1 MESKRK
7 LGHSTMASN
16 IGAIRGATSTGG
28 RGHPRLKPP
37 GKTEAMFS
45 PDALLIGA
53 EKSGTRSLAD
63 LLARHPGI
71 CVGTPK
77 EPHYYSY
84 NFRQGPAW
92 YKRRFKNPDAPI
104 TLDTSTSYSKAP
116 VRDPDPDPAL
126 TGIPQR
132 VFAAN
137 SDTRILYIMRDPVAR
152 AWSNWRHRVDIGRES
167 RAFEEAL
174 DGPNMQLLDT
184 GDYLTQIRLW
194 QELFPKQ
201 PFHFLTFEALLQ
213 NPLSTAAGI
222 FAFLGLPPAPGDLS
236 LNHLNATTKKS
247 GIKGLFLKNLV
258 KLPGYEKL
266 RALLPWGFRSFVH
279 RALSTNHCPEKIFSE
294 DATAKIHE
302 ALAPSWDELEVL
314 TGISTA
320 PWRER
325 RTAAQ
330 PEKEAA
336 T

>member
-1 MESKRK
+1 
-7 LGHSTMASN
+7 MASN

-53 EKSGTRSLAD
+53 EKSGTRSFTD
-63 LLARHPGI
+63 LLVRHPGI
-71 CVGTPK
+71 CVSTPR

-84 NFRQGPAW
+84 NFRRGSAW
-92 YKRRFKNPDAPI
+92 YKRRFKNPNAPV

-116 VRDPDPDPAL
+116 IRDPDPDPAL

-137 SDTRILYIMRDPVAR
+137 PDTRILYIMRDPVAR

-167 RAFEEAL
+167 RAFEDAL

-184 GDYLTQIRLW
+184 GDYLAQIRLW
-194 QELFPKQ
+194 RTVFPKQ
-201 PFHFLTFEALLQ
+201 QFHFLTFEALLQ
-213 NPLSTAAGI
+213 NPLSVATGI
-222 FAFLGLPPAPGDLS
+222 FAFLGLPPSPGDLS
-236 LNHLNATTKKS
+236 LNHLNVTTEKS
-247 GIKGLFLKNLV
+247 GIRKLLLKNLTN
-258 KLPGYEKL
+258 LPGYEKL
-266 RALLPWGFRSFVH
+266 RTLLPWGFRAFVH
-279 RALSTNHCPEKIFSE
+279 RALSTNRRPEKIISE
-294 DATAKIHE
+294 AAAAKIYE
-302 ALAPSWDELEVL
+302 ALAPGWDELEVL

-325 RTAAQ
+325 RTAVQ
-330 PEKEAA
+330 LEKEAA